1 MQGQPE
7 SVSAALNNIMTIIE
21 TDFGTRLI
29 NTLDTDPDKFHRMAC
44 ELGYLDVERYLT
56 CGIYLL
62 PDNVQARVAVET
74 HARAA
79 AEAAAEEAAAAWD
92 ATVAVAVA
100 KEMQGS
106 MSSDDSAAVQQ
117 VHEELKPEPEPER
130 TRSRSRRKATPAGQS
145 LGTYVVEGRGDGE
158 RLV

>member
-1 MQGQPE
+1 
-7 SVSAALNNIMTIIE
+7 MTIIE

-29 NTLDTDPDKFHRMAC
+29 NTLDSDPDKFHRMAC

-79 AEAAAEEAAAAWD
+79 AEAAVEEAAAAWD
-92 ATVAVAVA
+92 ATVAVALA

-106 MSSDDSAAVQQ
+106 MSSV
-117 VHEELKPEPEPER
+117 
-130 TRSRSRRKATPAGQS
+130 G
-145 LGTYVVEGRGDGE
+145 
-158 RLV
+158 